1 MTGNDFARNVAMFGV
16 DATSSTRTESCKNN
30 FLVLSE
36 GPTGDI
42 KGRIGAA
49 EKKFSINFSKA
60 KT

>member
-1 MTGNDFARNVAMFGV
+1 MFGV